1 MLRLKEI
8 LKEKG
13 ITQVF
18 LAKEMDLST
27 VTINHW
33 VSGKAMPSVESLIKL
48 AEILEVTLNELV
60 VFKNLS
66 KNENPNNED

>member
-18 LAKEMDLST
+18 LAREMDLRT

-33 VSGKAMPSVESLIKL
+33 VSGKAIPSLEALIRL
-48 AEILEVTLNELV
+48 AEILEVSLDELV
-60 VFKNLS
+60 VIEKV
-66 KNENPNNED
+66 KKVR

>member
-18 LAKEMDLST
+18 LAREMDLST

-33 VSGKAMPSVESLIKL
+33 VSGKAIPSVESLIRL
-48 AEILEVTLNELV
+48 AEILEVSLDELV
-60 VFKNLS
+60 LIEKDKKKKIGN
-66 KNENPNNED
+66 K

>member
-8 LKEKG
+8 LKQKG

-18 LAKEMDLST
+18 LAREMDLST

-33 VSGKAMPSVESLIKL
+33 VSGKAIPSVESLIRL
-48 AEILEVTLNELV
+48 AEILEVSLDELV
-60 VFKNLS
+60 LIEKDKKKKIGN
-66 KNENPNNED
+66 K

>member
-18 LAKEMDLST
+18 LAREMDLST

-33 VSGKAMPSVESLIKL
+33 VSGKAIPSVESLIRL
-48 AEILEVTLNELV
+48 AEILEVSLDELV
-60 VFKNLS
+60 VIEKDKKS
-66 KNENPNNED
+66 KVKK